1 MQCEY
6 TEMIVEIINFVLYV
20 PPADRFHSLP
30 RQRRETTPPGG
41 LNQARNR
48 KRVNN
53 ALQDYLKSLNSMT
66 RSIVMETESVE
77 REHQCEWKQMNHAM
91 REEVVNDHF
100 IPPDIRFHYDFDYS
114 ERAASRCSFTSCA
127 SWGGRCHT
135 PSSNSFFMDSGPTHL
150 SQPNDWEEWPSI
162 CGSPLHGRKGEAIM
176 KNLSRSNNDLV
187 QRGNQW
193 QHSTM
198 HVSNK
203 DNIIA
208 FEG

>member
-1 MQCEY
+1 MQREY
-6 TEMIVEIINFVLYV
+6 TEIVVKKLMCTYA
-20 PPADRFHSLP
+20 PRADRFHSLP
-30 RQRRETTPPGG
+30 RQRREKTPPGG
-41 LNQARNR
+41 LRNR
-48 KRVNN
+48 KQVNS

-100 IPPDIRFHYDFDYS
+100 IPADVRFHYDFDYS

-135 PSSNSFFMDSGPTHL
+135 PNSNSFFMDNGPMHL

-162 CGSPLHGRKGEAIM
+162 CGAPLHGGRGEAITM
-176 KNLSRSNNDLV
+176 KNMSRSNNDLM

-193 QHSTM
+193 QHSTA

-203 DNIIA
+203 ITA
-208 FEG
+208 EE